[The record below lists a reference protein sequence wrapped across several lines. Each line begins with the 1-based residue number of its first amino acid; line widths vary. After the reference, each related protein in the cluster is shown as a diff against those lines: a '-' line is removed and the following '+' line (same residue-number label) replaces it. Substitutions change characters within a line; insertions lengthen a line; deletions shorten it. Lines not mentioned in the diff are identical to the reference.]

1 MKSNGEGRIDLPTC
15 TLYVRRLDIRR
26 KMEVG
31 NWTGRIYN
39 MQGSPLND
47 ARPVV
52 LPDNLDGVLGRTL
65 GKATMA
71 SNWYEWELE
80 GEIGDGSRRTS
91 ARPIDLDTYYTC
103 IGTW

>member
-1 MKSNGEGRIDLPTC
+1 MNAKYEIEWRRKNRPAYMHTVCS
-15 TLYVRRLDIRR
+15 RRLDIRR

-80 GEIGDGSRRTS
+80 GEIGDGS
-91 ARPIDLDTYYTC
+91 
-103 IGTW
+103 